1 MGNRVDF
8 GSVVLNYG
16 RKNNKMQPISFAG
29 GLVVPIATL
38 GVIAEIKLP
47 LVILVDLS
55 FRIFIWRLVSRYQ
68 TELVEG
74 AI

>member
-1 MGNRVDF
+1 
-8 GSVVLNYG
+8 
-16 RKNNKMQPISFAG
+16 MQPISFAG

-38 GVIAEIKLP
+38 EVIAEIKLP

-55 FRIFIWRLVSRYQ
+55 FRIFIWRLVSIYQ